1 MRTPVAKRSKVT
13 LAVGFAVFLAG
24 SCGAAYFGSRNA
36 GTSSSDGTQAPV
48 LVTTRTVDS
57 GTAGSTALA
66 EGAIRQKKV
75 PRSSRPANAA
85 SNPSELAG
93 RVSARAI
100 AAGEVVTTDM
110 FAAPQTRVGT
120 VVIPPGKRALA
131 LQLAPLPAVAG
142 FAGAGDHVD
151 VYGVTKG
158 QDGAV
163 PAVHLVLQSIE
174 VLSVNGTGL
183 PSAQGQPT
191 GPDFVYLLAV
201 TPTEAE
207 RLIYLSEFEKLYFDL
222 VAKGEPPVATPG
234 AGPAQALQAL

>member
-1 MRTPVAKRSKVT
+1 VRTPIAKRSKVT
-13 LAVGFAVFLAG
+13 LALGFAVFLAG
-24 SCGAAYFGSRNA
+24 SCGAAYLGSRGA
-36 GTSSSDGTQAPV
+36 TESKRADAEARILTA
-48 LVTTRTVDS
+48 TRAVDS
-57 GTAGSTALA
+57 GTAASTALA
-66 EGAIRQKKV
+66 QGALREKKV
-75 PRSSRPANAA
+75 PRTSRPANAVGDPA
-85 SNPSELAG
+85 DLAG
-93 RVSARAI
+93 RVSARPI
-100 AAGEVVTTDM
+100 AAGEVITADM

-151 VYGVTKG
+151 VYGVIKG

-163 PAVHLVLQSIE
+163 PAVHLVLQGVE

-183 PSAQGQPT
+183 PSAQGQPP

-234 AGPAQALQAL
+234 TGPAQALQAL

>member
-1 MRTPVAKRSKVT
+1 MT

-24 SCGAAYFGSRNA
+24 TCGAAFIGSRNA
-36 GTSSSDGTQAPV
+36 SARSGDTAQARI
-48 LVTTRTVDS
+48 LVAARTIDS
-57 GTAGSTALA
+57 GTAASTALA
-66 EGAIRQKKV
+66 DGAIRQKKV
-75 PRSSRPANAA
+75 PRTSRPANAA
-85 SNPSELAG
+85 SDPSELAG

-100 AAGEVVTTDM
+100 AAGEVITADM

-131 LQLAPLPAVAG
+131 LELAPLPAVAG

-151 VYGVTKG
+151 VYAVTTG
-158 QDGAV
+158 QDAASR
-163 PAVHLVLQSIE
+163 AVHLVLQGVE

-183 PSAQGQPT
+183 APAQGQPT